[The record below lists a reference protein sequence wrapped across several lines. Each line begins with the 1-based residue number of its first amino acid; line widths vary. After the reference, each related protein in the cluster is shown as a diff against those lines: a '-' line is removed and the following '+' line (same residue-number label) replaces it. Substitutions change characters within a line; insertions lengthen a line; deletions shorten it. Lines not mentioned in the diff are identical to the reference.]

1 MHPLFASISDWDIDS
16 NLFAQAQAEFGK
28 LASVWDCWFD
38 SAYSEDYGIAD
49 YGFLSWVGGRVT
61 SISSV
66 QGDYCQMQKSTNK
79 GCSRWPEKSRKWKSL
94 FSVHVLLCR
103 RVFFSF
109 LPSNLYF
116 PLGFSDLLIPSNFK
130 FTNPEFYGDEFV
142 SSSII

>member
-66 QGDYCQMQKSTNK
+66 QGDYCQMQKSIK
-79 GCSRWPEKSRKWKSL
+79 
-94 FSVHVLLCR
+94 LLLLNVCLK
-103 RVFFSF
+103 FFVA
-109 LPSNLYF
+109 
-116 PLGFSDLLIPSNFK
+116 K
-130 FTNPEFYGDEFV
+130 FYGSELD
-142 SSSII
+142 SLSTISN